1 MLRSGIAS
9 GSFDRI
15 AGGRYIFSIGVLAR
29 GTPRSN
35 IHLVPIFWLR
45 LVERILPL
53 RAEACGVSAFAS
65 SRIWRD
71 LIVSRKGV
79 ELRWLGK
86 DDIPAA
92 VVGLDDT
99 LPRKEDLA
107 LLSCDE
113 RDVSPLFSF
122 DLSS

>member
-1 MLRSGIAS
+1 MLFVMSS
-9 GSFDRI
+9 
-15 AGGRYIFSIGVLAR
+15 
-29 GTPRSN
+29 
-35 IHLVPIFWLR
+35 
-45 LVERILPL
+45 
-53 RAEACGVSAFAS
+53 FAS
-65 SRIWRD
+65 SRIWSD